1 MVQIL
6 LESDRRS
13 NEETKEMQWY
23 PERRREE
30 V

>member
-6 LESDRRS
+6 LESDRRN